1 MVPTARNE
9 KCKRCG
15 NCCRWDIFSLKIRCP
30 FLGKNN
36 ICYLYRFRNF
46 LILLTFFCWLG
57 PFIRRKGC
65 GVRPLKENAT
75 WLDRCCDLLVLFLVG
90 ISMFLVLVLV
100 CFVFY
105 LAWLKIIG
113 VNWRRT

>member
-1 MVPTARNE
+1 
-9 KCKRCG
+9 
-15 NCCRWDIFSLKIRCP
+15 
-30 FLGKNN
+30 
-36 ICYLYRFRNF
+36 
-46 LILLTFFCWLG
+46 
-57 PFIRRKGC
+57 
-65 GVRPLKENAT
+65 
-75 WLDRCCDLLVLFLVG
+75 VLFLVG